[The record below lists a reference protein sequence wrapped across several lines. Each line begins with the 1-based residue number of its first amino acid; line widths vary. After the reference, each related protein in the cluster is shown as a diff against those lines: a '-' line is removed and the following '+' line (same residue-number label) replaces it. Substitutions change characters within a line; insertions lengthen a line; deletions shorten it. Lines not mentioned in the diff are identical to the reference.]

1 MGFVYH
7 ANYLIWMDMG
17 RTEHLR
23 ERGMSYKDLEEQGTY
38 LTVTDVHVRYR
49 QPARYDDT
57 IRIRCWVR
65 DLASRRVI
73 FGYAVE
79 LAAADARR
87 FDLLALREAL
97 GHVNP
102 AVRRQGALAAGR
114 IGDAAGVDLLLP
126 VLNDSV
132 PAVQA
137 AAAFALGLLKGAR
150 AIPVLLDKVRAV

>member
-7 ANYLIWMDMG
+7 ANYLIWMDMA

-49 QPARYDDT
+49 QPARYDDM

-73 FGYAVE
+73 FGYAIE
-79 LAAADARR
+79 RAETDE
-87 FDLLALREAL
+87 LLATAETSLIALNQQQTLSRLRRRLPSSRRPMKRRWAYSPGCSPL
-97 GHVNP
+97 PMP
-102 AVRRQGALAAGR
+102 AASISSPCVRG
-114 IGDAAGVDLLLP
+114 
-126 VLNDSV
+126 
-132 PAVQA
+132 
-137 AAAFALGLLKGAR
+137 
-150 AIPVLLDKVRAV
+150 